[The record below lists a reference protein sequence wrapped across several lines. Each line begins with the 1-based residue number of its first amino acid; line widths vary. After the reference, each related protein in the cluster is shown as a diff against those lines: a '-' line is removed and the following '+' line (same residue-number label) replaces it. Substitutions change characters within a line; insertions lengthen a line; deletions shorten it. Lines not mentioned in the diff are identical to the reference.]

1 MSLQPVGVSGL
12 VARRGWLCWS
22 SIFYFVCPKS
32 LRDLS
37 PLFLARREM
46 ESTNGSA
53 PQPAAKSLATEGRTR
68 LRSSSKNVSKGVSAS
83 LSSSPGT
90 VGTLAGVMKERERSG
105 SVDKEKKDKVKK
117 EKKKKEKKE
126 APSAAPSLL
135 YFSTS
140 TVPTVTHPE
149 LPSQLD
155 KVRLPLPNYQDF
167 FQF

>member
-1 MSLQPVGVSGL
+1 
-12 VARRGWLCWS
+12 
-22 SIFYFVCPKS
+22 
-32 LRDLS
+32 
-37 PLFLARREM
+37 M

-53 PQPAAKSLATEGRTR
+53 PQPPAATKSLATEGKTR
-68 LRSSSKNVSKGVSAS
+68 LRSSSKNVSKGASASS

-126 APSAAPSLL
+126 APPAAPSLL